1 MAVVSSIDES
11 AELEDELLDRFGELP
26 LAVSNLL
33 AVSRLKVYGRTYG
46 IDSITQRGD
55 DVLLQFYEGQDKAVD
70 TAGLA
75 QIGNQFERRV
85 QFEQGPAMA
94 IRIKGKG
101 LSDQQLLELLEQFLE
116 AAQGPFNLKGELQN
130 AVKK

>member
-94 IRIKGKG
+94 IRIKGK
-101 LSDQQLLELLEQFLE
+101 DY
-116 AAQGPFNLKGELQN
+116 PINN
-130 AVKK
+130 C